1 MLEAVRVCGM
11 AVDAFR
17 GLPEYI
23 GGKHADEQR
32 GPDRTRDLVAGRED
46 RARVGHRIVGQRLKH
61 HILVGH
67 VDERVADNHN

>member
-32 GPDRTRDLVAGRED
+32 
-46 RARVGHRIVGQRLKH
+46 
-61 HILVGH
+61 
-67 VDERVADNHN
+67 